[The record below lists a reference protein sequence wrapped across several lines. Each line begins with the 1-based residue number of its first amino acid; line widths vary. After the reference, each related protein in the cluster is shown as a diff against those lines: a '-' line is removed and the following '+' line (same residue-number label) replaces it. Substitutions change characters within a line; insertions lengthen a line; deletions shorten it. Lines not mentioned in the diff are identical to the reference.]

1 MWVLHPKCAEG
12 MNAQNMMEERVAEC
26 ALNGLKEEVRIVLQM
41 RGICPECIKG
51 GKVES
56 VFLLCELVV

>member
-1 MWVLHPKCAEG
+1 
-12 MNAQNMMEERVAEC
+12 
-26 ALNGLKEEVRIVLQM
+26 VLQM

-56 VFLLCELVV
+56 VFLLCELVVWEKHFVDER